1 MTIFQMHF
9 LHNSA
14 TATNIFEHLLFAC
27 TVLGSADRKG
37 KAQELINLDFFKT
50 FNQEIQSQLYS
61 LYLLLDSQL
70 FHYLC
75 WSQNLFLKKK
85 KPVNNSSN
93 NKIREEIQMIFWKE
107 MLLK

>member
-1 MTIFQMHF
+1 MHC
-9 LHNSA
+9 LHYST
-14 TATNIFEHLLFAC
+14 TATNVFERLLFAC

-37 KAQELINLDFFKT
+37 KAQEVINLDFFKI

-75 WSQNLFLKKK
+75 WSHTLFLKKK
-85 KPVNNSSN
+85 ISK
-93 NKIREEIQMIFWKE
+93 QQ
-107 MLLK
+107 